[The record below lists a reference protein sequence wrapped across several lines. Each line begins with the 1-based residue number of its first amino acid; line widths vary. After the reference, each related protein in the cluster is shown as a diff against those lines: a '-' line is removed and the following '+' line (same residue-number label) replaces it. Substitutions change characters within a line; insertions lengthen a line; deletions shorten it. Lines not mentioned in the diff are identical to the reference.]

1 MTEKKDN
8 WDSTMSR
15 EETYALLEAADV
27 EFEKGNEEA
36 GYALLYKIPLAPSLA
51 MCYATQVGL
60 GPEALKKS
68 KLNLA
73 DADKKFGP
81 DWLERLANEK
91 HKRWTPA
98 P

>member
-1 MTEKKDN
+1 MTKKKDN

-15 EETYALLEAADV
+15 EETYALLEASDV

-36 GYALLYKIPLAPSLA
+36 GYALLFKIPLALSLA

-60 GPEALKKS
+60 GLEALKES
-68 KLNLA
+68 GLNLA
-73 DADKKFGP
+73 DADKKFGS
-81 DWLERLANEK
+81 DWLERLVKENR
-91 HKRWTPA
+91 KRWTPA